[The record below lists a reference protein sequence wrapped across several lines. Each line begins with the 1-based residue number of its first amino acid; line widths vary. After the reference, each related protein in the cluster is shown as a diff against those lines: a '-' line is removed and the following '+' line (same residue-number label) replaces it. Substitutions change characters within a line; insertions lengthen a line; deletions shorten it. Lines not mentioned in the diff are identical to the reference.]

1 MAEEVA
7 FISDWPEKHEGAR
20 VLLLSLGTTF
30 QAEATSSRSIFKKML
45 GCARIRKRTLA
56 RGRRLR
62 ERVAEADAGKA
73 GVFKI
78 KP

>member
-20 VLLLSLGTTF
+20 VLLSLGTTF

-62 ERVAEADAGKA
+62 ERVAEGDAGKA

>member
-20 VLLLSLGTTF
+20 VLLSLGTTF

-45 GCARIRKRTLA
+45 GCARI
-56 RGRRLR
+56 
-62 ERVAEADAGKA
+62 
-73 GVFKI
+73 
-78 KP
+78 